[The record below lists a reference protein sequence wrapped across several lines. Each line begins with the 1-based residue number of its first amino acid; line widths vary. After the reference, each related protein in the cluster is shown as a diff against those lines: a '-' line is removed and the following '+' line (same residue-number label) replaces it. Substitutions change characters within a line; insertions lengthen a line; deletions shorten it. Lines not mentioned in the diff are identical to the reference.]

1 MITTPNINLEIQ
13 ADRLENFCP
22 IVLMQLLDLPRPLS
36 RFPTGP
42 ARRALILNL
51 RNRGL
56 LPQLNAPIPVNR
68 AWLVTSCLH
77 LRQLALSVSTYV
89 AAPILRRCIDTEVLI
104 PWYRLLGSSLYKQ
117 AVTRKDWIVINCN
130 ETPSLSTHND
140 NSADT
145 LTRWGAGY
153 LRALVPAD
161 RQDLLARLNLRL
173 PVLAQ
178 DPVPALSMEQ
188 TQALEA
194 WIEEQ
199 SQFAAH
205 TRWAP

>member
-1 MITTPNINLEIQ
+1 MTTSSWLNLELQ
-13 ADRLENFCP
+13 ADRLENLCP
-22 IVLMQLLDLPRPLS
+22 ILLMKFLDLPRPLS
-36 RFPTGP
+36 RFPRGP
-42 ARRALILNL
+42 ARRALLLSL

-56 LPQLNAPIPVNR
+56 MPPLNAPIPANR
-68 AWLVTSCLH
+68 AWLVTSCTH
-77 LRQLALSVSTYV
+77 LRHLALAVSAYV
-89 AAPILRRCIDTEVLI
+89 AAPVLRCCIDAQVLG

-117 AVTRKDWIVINCN
+117 AVSQKDWMQINSN
-130 ETPSLSTHND
+130 ETPSLTTHNE

-153 LRALVPAD
+153 LLALVPAD

-173 PVLAQ
+173 PVPAQ
-178 DPVPALSMEQ
+178 EPVPALSMAQ

-194 WIEEQ
+194 WVEEQ
-199 SQFAAH
+199 SQCAAQ